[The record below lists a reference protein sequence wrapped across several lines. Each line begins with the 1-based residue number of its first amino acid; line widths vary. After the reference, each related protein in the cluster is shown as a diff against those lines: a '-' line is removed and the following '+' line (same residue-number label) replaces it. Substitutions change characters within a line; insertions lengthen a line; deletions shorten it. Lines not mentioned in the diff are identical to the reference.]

1 MSKRKKINSV
11 EDAMTEIGKLQAE
24 NKELRSLWIENEG
37 DIISLASN
45 FARYLRL
52 KWWQRLFVKA
62 DDPRLHKDKQS

>member
-1 MSKRKKINSV
+1 MSKRKKISSV
-11 EDAMTEIGKLQAE
+11 EDAMAEIGKLKAE

-37 DIISLASN
+37 DIIELASN

-62 DDPRLHKDKQS
+62 DDPRLHKDK